1 MRASNNES
9 MKRLML
15 LAAVVATV
23 AYGVSIERIIKPPR
37 FTRGNTSIL
46 PVQPIDQAAW
56 LSHPDI
62 KDEVAYPMLPR
73 IVRFQCEFMSDG
85 TPLEF
90 DVTGDERYYLTLD
103 GAFVSRGPHRG
114 TVENWMY
121 QSYRAKLEP
130 GKHVMEATVWRMP
143 FRASPLAQLSYKLGF
158 CLKAEGTYDAVLT
171 TGKGAWKCG
180 PVTGV
185 KNIGKSGGA
194 WGAGDGF
201 EIPGSGIYDCT
212 PGKWLKPAVV
222 RKALGGGSRYGIRQ
236 QGWMLFPSQLPEQ
249 TEYRVR
255 PGKFVDGGEMKF
267 PLIVKPGEK
276 RRILWDLDRYICAY
290 PEAIVKGGKGG
301 KMTWQWAE
309 ALRGPSKNPKIKGN
323 FKGNR
328 GEWEGKTF
336 SGFGD
341 RFVFDGRE
349 RAVFQPPWFRCGRWC
364 EIVVEAGAEPVEIQD
379 LALIESRYPLEC
391 ETRFESPED
400 PALAG
405 VQAICARAMQMCCHE
420 MLFDCPFYEQQM
432 YPGDTRVQLNV
443 ISAMTSDDAIIR
455 RAIEIYDINRRD
467 DGNVPFNFPTVGTQE
482 GASYTLCYLGMYA
495 DYVMNH
501 ANREWLRAR
510 LPGMRDTLHGFELYE
525 REDGIIHKLPGWS
538 FMDWVTSGEWYGGW
552 APGSRDGGANAEMN
566 LFYLAALQ
574 GAAKIEDAF
583 GNRHLAAHWREKAA
597 KLKPAIVKQF
607 FDEGRGLFASDAAKK
622 SFAEHAQCLALL
634 TDVFEGERAQALFER
649 LITEK
654 NIHRTTVYFS
664 YYLFETYFKFGRAD
678 LFLKRLDLWKG
689 YVKLGATTT
698 LEAPEYPG
706 HDARSDCHAWGA
718 HPLWFLRTGVAGI
731 RSAAP
736 FFEKVR
742 IAPQPGGLKSIKASY
757 PHPSGKM
764 IEVDLTFEAGKARG
778 RITTPVAGEFVFGGV
793 VKPLVPGV
801 NEI

>member
-1 MRASNNES
+1 
-9 MKRLML
+9 
-15 LAAVVATV
+15 
-23 AYGVSIERIIKPPR
+23 
-37 FTRGNTSIL
+37 
-46 PVQPIDQAAW
+46 
-56 LSHPDI
+56 
-62 KDEVAYPMLPR
+62 
-73 IVRFQCEFMSDG
+73 
-85 TPLEF
+85 
-90 DVTGDERYYLTLD
+90 
-103 GAFVSRGPHRG
+103 
-114 TVENWMY
+114 
-121 QSYRAKLEP
+121 
-130 GKHVMEATVWRMP
+130 
-143 FRASPLAQLSYKLGF
+143 
-158 CLKAEGTYDAVLT
+158 
-171 TGKGAWKCG
+171 
-180 PVTGV
+180 
-185 KNIGKSGGA
+185 
-194 WGAGDGF
+194 
-201 EIPGSGIYDCT
+201 
-212 PGKWLKPAVV
+212 
-222 RKALGGGSRYGIRQ
+222 
-236 QGWMLFPSQLPEQ
+236 
-249 TEYRVR
+249 
-255 PGKFVDGGEMKF
+255 
-267 PLIVKPGEK
+267 
-276 RRILWDLDRYICAY
+276 
-290 PEAIVKGGKGG
+290 
-301 KMTWQWAE
+301 
-309 ALRGPSKNPKIKGN
+309 
-323 FKGNR
+323 
-328 GEWEGKTF
+328 
-336 SGFGD
+336 
-341 RFVFDGRE
+341 
-349 RAVFQPPWFRCGRWC
+349 
-364 EIVVEAGAEPVEIQD
+364 
-379 LALIESRYPLEC
+379 
-391 ETRFESPED
+391 
-400 PALAG
+400 
-405 VQAICARAMQMCCHE
+405 MQMCCHE

-525 REDGIIHKLPGWS
+525 RADGIIHKLPGWS
-538 FMDWVTSGEWYGGW
+538 FMDWVTSGEWHGGW

-583 GNRHLAAHWREKAA
+583 GNPHLAAHWREKAA

-649 LITEK
+649 LISDK
-654 NIHRTTVYFS
+654 NLHRTTVYFS

-698 LEAPEYPG
+698 LESPEYPG

-742 IAPQPGGLKSIKASY
+742 VAPQPGGLKSIRASY
-757 PHPSGKM
+757 PHPSGQM
-764 IEVDLTFEAGKARG
+764 IEVDLVFEGGKARG
-778 RITTPVAGEFVFGGV
+778 RVTTPVAGEFVFGDA

-801 NEI
+801 NDI